1 MRDFPNTDKIYAII
15 EESLFEYKK
24 EDSAYEDSSVQDV
37 FIVGSVAKNEY
48 KPNKS
53 DLDLVVIIE
62 NSPHSPIGLG
72 FDTYLRE
79 GYSMSGGTP
88 IINRIMHASNIKI
101 TGVDIGV
108 YSGNNYK
115 NLIDDEEVY
124 SCKHN
129 KYISI

>member
-1 MRDFPNTDKIYAII
+1 MRDFPDADKIYKII
-15 EESLFEYKK
+15 EESLVEYKK
-24 EDSAYEDSSVQDV
+24 EDSEYQNSSVYDV

-48 KPNKS
+48 EPNES

-62 NSPHSPIGLG
+62 NSPHSPICLG

-79 GYSMSGGTP
+79 GYYMNSGTP
-88 IINRIMHASNIKI
+88 IRNRIMRVANINI

-108 YSGNNYK
+108 YSENNYAS
-115 NLIDDEEVY
+115 LIDDEEVY